1 MRKLLLTLLLVAACA
16 PLGYAQSAAG
26 ERDKVNVFVGF
37 SHNRVDT
44 GGADPTSGNFID
56 DREGFNGVN
65 GSITGNVSRYV
76 GLKFDYSYHR
86 KEFDRTI
93 DVVCV
98 TAPCLP
104 VPFSADARVH
114 NFLGG
119 VQLKDN
125 TKDSDK
131 RLRPFGHVLVGAHN
145 TSVRLPVEVCAFF
158 AGAVCPDREIDETG
172 FAAAVGGGLD
182 VRLSDRV
189 SVRAIQLDWNPN
201 RFGSDSRLGTSS
213 DTTHNFRIGI
223 GVVFH

>member
-1 MRKLLLTLLLVAACA
+1 MRKLLLTLLLTAACA
-16 PLGYAQSAAG
+16 SFGYAQSSPD

-44 GGADPTSGNFID
+44 GGGDGDLVN

-76 GLKFDYSYHR
+76 GLKFDYSYHS
-86 KEFDRTI
+86 KEFSRTH
-93 DVVCV
+93 DVICV
-98 TAPCLP
+98 TTPCP
-104 VPFSADARVH
+104 PTVFNADARIH

-119 VQLKDN
+119 VQFKDN

-131 RLRPFGHVLVGAHN
+131 RLRPFGHVLVGVHN
-145 TSVRLPVEVCAFF
+145 SSVTIPTEVCAF
-158 AGAVCPDREIDETG
+158 AGPTVCPDNVIDETG

-201 RFGSDSRLGTSS
+201 RYGSDNKFGFGSDTS
-213 DTTHNFRIGI
+213 HNFRIGV

>member
-1 MRKLLLTLLLVAACA
+1 MRKLLLALLLAAACA
-16 PLGYAQSAAG
+16 PLAHAQGSAG

-44 GGADPTSGNFID
+44 GADEAGLTGNFD
-56 DREGFNGVN
+56 KREGFNGVN
-65 GSITGNVSRYV
+65 ASITGNVSRYV

-86 KEFDRTI
+86 GNI
-93 DVVCV
+93 DGTVNVICV
-98 TAPCLP
+98 AAPCPP
-104 VPFSADARVH
+104 VPFSVDASVH
-114 NFLGG
+114 NILGG
-119 VQLKDN
+119 VQFKDN

-131 RLRPFGHVLVGAHN
+131 RVRPFGHVLVGAHR
-145 TSVRLPVEVCAFF
+145 SAAEFQAVSCLGIGVCPP
-158 AGAVCPDREIDETG
+158 AGAGDDETG

-201 RFGSDSRLGTSS
+201 RFGDDNGVGGSRTA
-213 DTTHNFRIGI
+213 HNFRIGV

>member
-1 MRKLLLTLLLVAACA
+1 MRKLLLILLLAAACA
-16 PLGYAQSAAG
+16 PLAHAQSSSG
-26 ERDKVNVFVGF
+26 DRDKFNFFVGY

-44 GGADPTSGNFID
+44 GANDAGLAGNFD
-56 DREGFNGVN
+56 EREGFNGVN
-65 GSITGNVSRYV
+65 ASVTGNVSRYV

-86 KEFDRTI
+86 GNI
-93 DVVCV
+93 DGVVNVICV
-98 TAPCLP
+98 AAPCPP
-104 VPFSADARVH
+104 VPFSTHARVH

-131 RLRPFGHVLVGAHN
+131 RLRPFGHVLVGAHR
-145 TSVRLPVEVCAFF
+145 SAAEFQAVSCL
-158 AGAVCPDREIDETG
+158 GIGVCPPGVARDDETG

-182 VRLSDRV
+182 VRLSDRF

-201 RFGSDSRLGTSS
+201 RFSDDGVGTGSRTS
-213 DTTHNFRIGI
+213 HNFRVGV

>member
-1 MRKLLLTLLLVAACA
+1 MRKLLLTLLLAAACA
-16 PLGYAQSAAG
+16 PLGHAQSAPD
-26 ERDKVNVFVGF
+26 ERDKVNVFVGY

-44 GGADPTSGNFID
+44 GAEDAGVANIVNN
-56 DREGFNGVN
+56 REGFNGVN
-65 GSITGNVSRYV
+65 ASLTGNVSRYF

-86 KEFDRTI
+86 KEFDFTQ

-98 TAPCLP
+98 APPCLP
-104 VPFSADARVH
+104 ITVTADAKVH

-119 VQLKDN
+119 VQIKDN
-125 TKDSDK
+125 SKDPDK
-131 RLRPFGHVLVGAHN
+131 RLRPFAHLLVGAHN
-145 TSVRLPVEVCAFF
+145 TSLDFTSV
-158 AGAVCPDREIDETG
+158 VCPPGTTLPCPLVVNEDETG

-201 RFGSDSRLGTSS
+201 RFGSDAASDARTS
-213 DTTHNFRIGI
+213 HNFRIGV